1 MSEMYG
7 MSIGS
12 TAECRCGAALPAA
25 EAAWGCTECGGDC
38 CPECGFW
45 LESTVYCPGCTDQ
58 LLAA

>member
-1 MSEMYG
+1 MSG
-7 MSIGS
+7 GS
-12 TAECRCGAALPAA
+12 VAGPGAECRCGAALPAA

-38 CPECGFW
+38 CTECGFW